1 MQKKRRILMQRR
13 KTKHLVAQRWR
24 KKRNRLVGI
33 FKRLKCLHIIL
44 NN

>member
-1 MQKKRRILMQRR
+1 MQKKRRILMQRTT
-13 KTKHLVAQRWR
+13 TKHLVTQRWR

-33 FKRLKCLHIIL
+33 LKRLKCFHIIL